1 MYPKPNL
8 SPRLLAAAELVRE
21 GAFIA
26 DVGTDHAYLPIY
38 LCLEGRIRGGVA
50 SDINR
55 GPIERAKENIEKY
68 GLSER
73 ISTELTD
80 GLCNIEKYSP
90 EDILVLG
97 MGGELIASIID
108 AAAWTK
114 NPDIRLCLQPM
125 THAEHLRKYLYENGF
140 TVIDERI
147 VIEGDKIYQ
156 VILAQFCGGA
166 PSHESISCAELYL
179 GKKNIER
186 GGNELV
192 SLANALLKK
201 LERRALGLDSAGQDT
216 SEINRLIDEIKEYTE
231 NKEV

>member
-38 LCLEGRIRGGVA
+38 LCLEERIRGGVA

-114 NPDIRLCLQPM
+114 NSDIRLCLQPM
-125 THAEHLRKYLYENGF
+125 THAEHLRKYLYENGLEYDLAALNPNTKKLF
-140 TVIDERI
+140 WAYIMTDE
-147 VIEGDKIYQ
+147 
-156 VILAQFCGGA
+156 L
-166 PSHESISCAELYL
+166 S
-179 GKKNIER
+179 
-186 GGNELV
+186 
-192 SLANALLKK
+192 ALLSKW
-201 LERRALGLDSAGQDT
+201 
-216 SEINRLIDEIKEYTE
+216 SEK
-231 NKEV
+231 